1 MILMNMGVL
10 TSLKMAD
17 SWGGDFVVFD
27 VFVQTVWQKFHQG
40 GHLLVTSYK

>member
-17 SWGGDFVVFD
+17 SWGGDCVVFD
-27 VFVQTVWQKFHQG
+27 VFSDCLAEIATRWAP
-40 GHLLVTSYK
+40 TSYK